1 MAQKVQAIDDPR
13 GPASLQGAAGLD
25 DIEPERPR
33 TYCVIG
39 LGNPG
44 ARYENTPHNIGFL
57 VVDRIAERNG
67 MKVRNKEG
75 ITLTG
80 KGQVCGRDTIL
91 AKPQTFMNRSG
102 MSAKALL
109 NSRRLTNRD
118 LIVVYD
124 DIDLP
129 WTALRIK
136 KKGSS
141 GGHNGMKSIIA
152 EVGTDWFTRVRVGI
166 HPGHEVED
174 TATYDLAPFERV
186 LKEGLDEML
195 TYAAEAI
202 ESIIADGA
210 IQAMTKFNR
219 RAKGLKDEEE

>member
-1 MAQKVQAIDDPR
+1 MAEKVQAIDDPR
-13 GPASLQGAAGLD
+13 GAASLE
-25 DIEPERPR
+25 DIEPQQPR
-33 TYCVIG
+33 IYCIVG

-44 ARYENTPHNIGFL
+44 SRYENTPHNLGFL
-57 VVDRIAERNG
+57 VVDRLAERNG
-67 MKVRNKEG
+67 IKIRNKEG
-75 ITLTG
+75 VTLTG
-80 KGQVCGRDTIL
+80 IGRIRGRNVIL

-102 MSAKALL
+102 QSVKTLL
-109 NSRRLTNRD
+109 QNRRLTNRD
-118 LIVVYD
+118 LVVVYD

-152 EVGTDWFTRVRVGI
+152 EVGTDWFARVRVGI
-166 HPGHEVED
+166 QPGHEVED
-174 TATYDLAPFERV
+174 TATYDLAPFERA

-195 TYAAEAI
+195 TYTAEAV

-219 RAKGLKDEEE
+219 RAKGLIDEEE